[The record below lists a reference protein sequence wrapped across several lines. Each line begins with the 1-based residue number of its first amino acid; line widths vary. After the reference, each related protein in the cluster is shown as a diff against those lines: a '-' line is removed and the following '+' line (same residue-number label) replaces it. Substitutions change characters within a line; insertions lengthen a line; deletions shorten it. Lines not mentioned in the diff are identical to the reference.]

1 MTTIGRNIS
10 TARISWNF
18 LRGPLVPEF
27 SSVRSRVKAF
37 VTSFALICVLS
48 AFVGIADGADEKE
61 KAASDAATPW
71 LALVDTGQ

>member
-1 MTTIGRNIS
+1 M
-10 TARISWNF
+10 
-18 LRGPLVPEF
+18 
-27 SSVRSRVKAF
+27 KAF